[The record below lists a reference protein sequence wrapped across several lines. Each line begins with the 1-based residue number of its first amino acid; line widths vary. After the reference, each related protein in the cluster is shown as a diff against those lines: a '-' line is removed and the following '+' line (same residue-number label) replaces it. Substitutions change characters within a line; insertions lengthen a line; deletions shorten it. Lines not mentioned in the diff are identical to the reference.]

1 MSDWCT
7 SAFKPIIL
15 CIHEINEVKL
25 SDLEQKVSESDEG
38 GPVIRF
44 GAPALQHDV
53 VDVLRT
59 VVRFTQPLSLNINL
73 VEDLQMGINFSEIPK
88 QIHSFSS

>member
-7 SAFKPIIL
+7 SALKPIIL
-15 CIHEINEVKL
+15 NIHEINKVKL

-59 VVRFTQPLSLNINL
+59 VVRFTQPLSLNINFM
-73 VEDLQMGINFSEIPK
+73 EDLQIAIHFSETNK
-88 QIHSFSS
+88 QIYLFFS